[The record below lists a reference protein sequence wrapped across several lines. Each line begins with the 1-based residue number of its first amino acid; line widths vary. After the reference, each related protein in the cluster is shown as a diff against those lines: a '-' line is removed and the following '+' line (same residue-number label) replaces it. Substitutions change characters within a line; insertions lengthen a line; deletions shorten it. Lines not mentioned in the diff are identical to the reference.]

1 MFGLSEGDG
10 MTLLSPYRALDL
22 TDEGGHLAGHILARL
37 GADVIAVEPPGGSPV
52 RRLGPFAPDGSSL
65 THSAYA
71 RGKRS
76 VEFDL
81 GTGEGLESFRRL
93 VAGSD
98 LLIES
103 WAPGELASMGLGPSE
118 LAVINPSLIVVSITP
133 FGQTGPKAGWAA
145 TDLTVWAAG
154 GPAALCGDEDRAPLQ
169 VSVPQAFLHAGAQA
183 ASAAVVALLER
194 SRSGLG
200 QHIDVSAQVVAM
212 NSTQSSA
219 LCSLI
224 GSALVTRAGGGIKGG
239 AINLRFVY
247 PASDGYVSITHV
259 FGASIGPTTARLMDL
274 VHEAGFCDEAT
285 RDKDWVEYAMALGDG
300 RESMEDF
307 EKVKSCVEAFTS
319 SKTKAELFELAQ
331 RRRVLLAPVATVE
344 EVVNS
349 EQLAARGYWEEVD
362 GIKYPGAWIGG
373 GVSRLQAD
381 STVPEVGEHTQQI
394 LAEVRSPAVEITRS
408 THSDVLPLAGLKVLD
423 FMWALAGPAVSRLL
437 TDAGATVVRVES
449 STKLDAG
456 RTFLPFLNN
465 EVGIENG
472 GLFNN
477 LNTDKQGITLNL
489 NTEAGLGVARDLCE
503 WADVVCEAYAPRA
516 MKAWGLDY
524 ENIKKLNP
532 SIVMLSTCLFGQ
544 SGPLADFA
552 GYGNLGGAMTGFYS
566 LTGWPDRP
574 PVGPFGAIT
583 DYTSPHPA
591 AATLLA
597 AIDHQRRTGE
607 GQYLDF
613 SQAEASIQFI
623 APALLDFQHNG
634 RIAGARGNSS
644 DRACPHGIFPTSGDD
659 EWVAV
664 VAQDD
669 AAWVQLAELVGHPEL
684 ADQSLAERLT
694 DSEALEGLVADWT
707 RELAAEEVEARCQ
720 SSGIAAHRVQNSP
733 ELATDPQLAHRG
745 HWVEVEHSLHGKT
758 IVEAARFVMSR
769 TPIGPRRAAPML
781 GEHLFET
788 LTDQLGY
795 NADQIAELA
804 AAEAFD

>member
-489 NTEAGLGVARDLCE
+489 NTDAGLGVAKDLCK